1 LNTSELDEELHDKPY
16 RVIISKL
23 SQTDVDIKSP
33 KGDKYVPFGDYKGGK
48 GKNDPKVN
56 YFKTPGANLL
66 MTANPKADEEM
77 IQLDCSLPI
86 SRRIYEKCEKIWNKT
101 NPNTKGAKPVHLSNN
116 ERSGIEFSYTFYLN
130 VHPAAFRQEYGLTHI
145 FHKGFSQQF
154 PLLAPGVYMRSD
166 TNTLRVYINSY
177 KTWNNYVEV
186 ENIPVGKWVHIAIV
200 CKDKAFE
207 VYVNGNLARRM
218 SFDGY
223 APYQNFED
231 ICCFSQR
238 RITMKQSL
246 VPSVDANGFDV
257 FGAMKGMLSRLSY
270 FSYALCYAEIQ
281 QLMNEGP
288 STKMDSAATS
298 TNLPP
303 YLDDTW
309 WAQGV

>member
-1 LNTSELDEELHDKPY
+1 MEAVNTFNERLNAGQKPG
-16 RVIISKL
+16 IISQVIFGLALVVALYLTLMFVEIIYKYINRMRMNRTVL
-23 SQTDVDIKSP
+23 LPNTYNIEDKSI
-33 KGDKYVPFGDYKGGK
+33 
-48 GKNDPKVN
+48 
-56 YFKTPGANLL
+56 TI
-66 MTANPKADEEM
+66 
-77 IQLDCSLPI
+77 IQ
-86 SRRIYEKCEKIWNKT
+86 
-101 NPNTKGAKPVHLSNN
+101 NPNTKGSKPVHLSNN

-186 ENIPVGKWVHIAIV
+186 ENIPVSKWVHIAII

-207 VYVNGNLARRM
+207 VYVNGNLARKM

-231 ICCFSQR
+231 IYCFSQR

-246 VPSVDANGFDV
+246 VPSVDPNGFDV
-257 FGAMKGMLSRLSY
+257 FGAMKGTLSRLSY

-288 STKMDSAATS
+288 STKIDSAATS